1 MPNIVCVFFSLALSV
16 VSVPLFKYSECI
28 VFTFPCIA
36 FSSRPAMPI
45 ANKTFINLIAVRPL
59 SVDILLNNQPL
70 SSDRMYDIECQAIGS
85 KPTAKITWWMNGVQ
99 LRSFREK
106 VCRTSY

>member
-1 MPNIVCVFFSLALSV
+1 M
-16 VSVPLFKYSECI
+16 
-28 VFTFPCIA
+28 
-36 FSSRPAMPI
+36 
-45 ANKTFINLIAVRPL
+45 RPL

-70 SSDRMYDIECQAIGS
+70 SADRTYEIECQAIGS

-106 VCRTSY
+106 VKCSMSIHQNQLLALLYQITNDNSHRNR